1 MADVKLSN
9 TATIVGNY
17 DAIPTTLD
25 PTLIKLVEDTV
36 QVNGAKADYTYDAD
50 TGLLIVFCDENCDFK
65 YKIKVIKYCKN
76 CVIGYK
82 ICMIVIE
89 KQTRKKYK
97 IRLKL

>member
-50 TGLLIVFCDENCDFK
+50 TGLLTVTLETVATEGKAEITFQVQ
-65 YKIKVIKYCKN
+65 KV
-76 CVIGYK
+76 
-82 ICMIVIE
+82 
-89 KQTRKKYK
+89 
-97 IRLKL
+97 

>member
-36 QVNGAKADYTYDAD
+36 QVNGAKAIPLEIEA
-50 TGLLIVFCDENCDFK
+50 GLHTI
-65 YKIKVIKYCKN
+65 
-76 CVIGYK
+76 
-82 ICMIVIE
+82 
-89 KQTRKKYK
+89 
-97 IRLKL
+97 

>member
-25 PTLIKLVEDTV
+25 
-36 QVNGAKADYTYDAD
+36 
-50 TGLLIVFCDENCDFK
+50 
-65 YKIKVIKYCKN
+65 
-76 CVIGYK
+76 IGYK